1 MQKNQLISQWEH
13 VNVVHRVSLDKW
25 PEDDP
30 AAQKLFLEAFWARV
44 NAAQQQRGRT
54 LETEVYD
61 VS

>member
-13 VNVVHRVSLDKW
+13 VNVLHRVSLDKW

-44 NAAQQQRGRT
+44 NAAQQQR
-54 LETEVYD
+54 E
-61 VS
+61 